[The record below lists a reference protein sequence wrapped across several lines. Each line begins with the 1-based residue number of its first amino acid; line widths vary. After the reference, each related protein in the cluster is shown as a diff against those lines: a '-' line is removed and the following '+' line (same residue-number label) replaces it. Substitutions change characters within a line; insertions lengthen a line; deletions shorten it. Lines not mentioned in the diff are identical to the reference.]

1 MSAIVSQS
9 GAYKLI
15 CSACSHDCEQ
25 GAKYCSNCGSL
36 IDSRLISSYVQEQ
49 VTEQLPLSVPNFA
62 PVSQRHGKAP
72 SEELRAEAGKLM
84 VLLARER
91 IFLYMHWL
99 IFLGI
104 NLIGFWIAHKCYT
117 EYLGDDLT
125 RIMMSSTP
133 ILYINSTALI
143 CIVPIRGTRKE
154 IARLKE
160 KLNYVKFQIEYEH
173 LI

>member
-1 MSAIVSQS
+1 MSATVSQT

-15 CSACSHDCEQ
+15 CVACSHDCEP
-25 GAKYCSNCGSL
+25 GAKYCSNCGLL
-36 IDSRLISSYVQEQ
+36 IDSRHLAGYVQEQ
-49 VTEQLPLSVPNFA
+49 VTEQLPLAVPNFA
-62 PVSQRHGKAP
+62 PVSPRHVRAP
-72 SEELRAEAGKLM
+72 SEDLRAEAGKLM
-84 VLLARER
+84 LLLARER
-91 IFLYMHWL
+91 LFLYMHWL

-125 RIMMSSTP
+125 RIMMGSTP

-160 KLNYVKFQIEYEH
+160 KLNYLKFQIEYGH
-173 LI
+173 LL